1 QPPAFSRGGGPRHT
15 RYCAPCLAPISAQR
29 GRDSGAV
36 CVRRWRRNR
45 LRYTKNRS
53 NRLFGGGMLLCAAAV
68 CSCCVQLLW
77 SVCYRNFAATNQS
90 SAFSFRVE
98 EDRGAK
104 DTARRVSRPAPP
116 RPW

>member
-1 QPPAFSRGGGPRHT
+1 PAFSRGGGPRYT

-53 NRLFGGGMLLCAAAV
+53 NRLFGGGLLLCAAAV
-68 CSCCVQLLW
+68 CSCCGL
-77 SVCYRNFAATNQS
+77 SVIETSRLPINLVFFPFASRKTEAQKTLPAASRAQ
-90 SAFSFRVE
+90 RR
-98 EDRGAK
+98 RGHGA
-104 DTARRVSRPAPP
+104 VSLRG
-116 RPW
+116 